1 MTFRRKKDW
10 DALLEELKLILSGFE
25 IEYRE
30 TKRIKSDGALC
41 VIKGKKVIILKRN
54 IEAQDK
60 AELIKKEM
68 KQFDLEAK
76 YIKPEVRDFL
86 EE

>member
-10 DALLEELKLILSGFE
+10 EALLEELKLLLTGLDIDF
-25 IEYRE
+25 RE

-54 IEAQDK
+54 IETEDK
-60 AELIKKEM
+60 AEIIKREM
-68 KQFDLEAK
+68 KQFDLETK
-76 YIKPEVRDFL
+76 YIKPEVRDYL

>member
-1 MTFRRKKDW
+1 MAFRRKKDW
-10 DALLEELKLILSGFE
+10 EALLEELKLLLASLE
-25 IEYRE
+25 IDFRE
-30 TKRIKSDGALC
+30 TKRIRSDGALC

-54 IEAQDK
+54 IENEDK
-60 AELIKKEM
+60 AEIIKREM

-76 YIKPEVRDFL
+76 YIKPEVRDYL